1 MVKVAVNGY
10 GVIGR
15 RVADAIRLQKDMEL
29 VGIVKRTPDYRAFVA
44 QGKGISIFAPDAAG
58 KKKLEDAGLRV
69 SGVMEDLLRNA
80 EVVVDASPEGKGE
93 ENKKLYQGA
102 GVKAIFQGGEEHSI
116 CGISFVAQCDFEQAV
131 GKQFVRVVSC
141 NTTGLCRTLKTLDD
155 ALGIDEALATL
166 VRRSTDPDD
175 SSKGPIDSIVPD
187 PLELP
192 SHHAEDVKTV
202 LPTIN
207 LVTLAVKVPATHMHL
222 HALALRVRK
231 REPEAA
237 LSAISKEKRLLIV
250 DGKRGFKSTSNVV
263 DYAREIGRSRNDLY
277 ETAVWR
283 ESVKEQ
289 NGWLFLFQGVHQE
302 AIVIPENIDAIRAVM
317 ASGTKELSMEATN
330 QSLGI
335 GR

>member
-1 MVKVAVNGY
+1 MVKVTVNGY

-15 RVADAIRLQKDMEL
+15 RVADAVRLQKDMEL

-44 QGKGISIFAPDAAG
+44 MKKGIPVFAPDG
-58 KKKLEDAGLRV
+58 VGRKKLEDAGLKV
-69 SGVMEDLLRNA
+69 AGVLDDALRLSDI
-80 EVVVDASPEGKGE
+80 VVDASPEGKGE
-93 ENKKLYQGA
+93 DNKKIYEGA

-116 CGISFVAQCDFEQAV
+116 CGTSFVAMCDYDQAV

-155 ALGIDEALATL
+155 AVTVKEALATL

-192 SHHAEDVKTV
+192 SHHAEDVKSV

-207 LVTLAVKVPATHMHL
+207 LVTIAVKVPATHMHL
-222 HALALRVRK
+222 HALALRVG
-231 REPEAA
+231 REDADAA
-237 LSAISKEKRLLIV
+237 LKAIAAQSRLLLV
-250 DGKRGFKSTSNVV
+250 EGKKGFKSTSNLM
-263 DYAREIGRSRNDLY
+263 DYAREMGRTRNDLY
-277 ETAVWR
+277 ETAIWK
-283 ESVKEQ
+283 ESVKMQ

-302 AIVIPENIDAIRAVM
+302 AIVVPENVDAIRAM
-317 ASGTKELSMEATN
+317 TGLAAKEASMEATDA
-330 QSLGI
+330 SLGI
-335 GR
+335 AR

>member
-15 RVADAIRLQKDMEL
+15 RVADAVRLQKDMEL
-29 VGIVKRTPDYRAFVA
+29 LGIVKRTPDYRAFVA
-44 QGKGISIFAPDAAG
+44 RGKGIPVYATDSAG
-58 KKKLEDAGLRV
+58 MKKLEDAGIKVAGLLDDLMRHAD
-69 SGVMEDLLRNA
+69 VM
-80 EVVVDASPEGKGE
+80 VDASPEGKGE
-93 ENKKLYQGA
+93 ENKKLYEAA
-102 GVKAIFQGGEEHSI
+102 GVKAIFQGGEEHSL
-116 CGISFVAQCDFEQAV
+116 CGVSFVAQCNFEQAL
-131 GKQFVRVVSC
+131 GRRFVRVVSC

-155 ALGIDEALATL
+155 ALGVEEALATL
-166 VRRSTDPDD
+166 VRRATDPDD

-192 SHHAEDVKTV
+192 SHHAEDVKSV
-202 LPTIN
+202 LPAIN

-237 LSAISKEKRLLIV
+237 LAAISKEKRLLV
-250 DGKRGFKSTSNVV
+250 VEGKKGFKSTSNVI
-263 DYAREIGRSRNDLY
+263 DYAREIGRTRNDLY
-277 ETAVWR
+277 ETAIWK

-302 AIVIPENIDAIRAVM
+302 AIVVPENIDAIRAVTET
-317 ASGTKELSMEATN
+317 GTKESSTEATN
-330 QSLGI
+330 LSLGI

>member
-15 RVADAIRLQKDMEL
+15 RVADAVRLQKDMEL
-29 VGIVKRTPDYRAFVA
+29 LGIVKRTPDYRAFVA
-44 QGKGISIFAPDAAG
+44 QGKGIPIFAPDAAS
-58 KKKLEDAGLRV
+58 KKKLEDAGLKTSGLLDEMLRRV
-69 SGVMEDLLRNA
+69 D
-80 EVVVDASPEGKGE
+80 VVVDASPEGKGE
-93 ENKKLYQGA
+93 ENKKLYETA
-102 GVKAIFQGGEEHSI
+102 GVKAVFQGGEEHSI
-116 CGISFVAQCDFEQAV
+116 SGLSFVAQCDFEAAV
-131 GKQFVRVVSC
+131 GRQFVRVVSC

-175 SSKGPIDSIVPD
+175 SSKGPIDSIIPD

-192 SHHAEDVKTV
+192 SHHAEDVRSV
-202 LPTIN
+202 LPSMN

-222 HALALRVRK
+222 HALALRVRR

-237 LSAISKEKRLLIV
+237 LAAISKEKRLLLIE
-250 DGKRGFKSTSNVV
+250 GKKGFKSTSNII
-263 DYAREIGRSRNDLY
+263 DYAREIGRTRNDLF
-277 ETAVWR
+277 ETAIWR

-289 NGWLFLFQGVHQE
+289 GGWLFLFQGVHQE
-302 AIVIPENIDAIRAVM
+302 AIVIPENIDAIRAL
-317 ASGTKELSMEATN
+317 SGLGTKESSMEATN
-330 QSLGI
+330 ISLGI